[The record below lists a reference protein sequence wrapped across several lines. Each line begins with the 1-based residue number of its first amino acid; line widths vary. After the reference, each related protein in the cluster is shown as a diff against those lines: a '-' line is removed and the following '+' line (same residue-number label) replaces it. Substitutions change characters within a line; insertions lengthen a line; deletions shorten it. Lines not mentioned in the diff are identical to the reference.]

1 MKECAK
7 AMNLLSL
14 YHNVDHENRKS
25 ILDLIE
31 VDAKAK
37 IIDLGCADGEFALK
51 IAEKAGTEDI
61 YGAEFQEVA
70 CLRAKARG
78 INVYWADLN
87 DNLPFENESFD
98 VVHAN
103 QVLEHLPETD
113 QFVKEVHRILKPGG
127 YAVISTPNLASFHNI
142 FSLVLGKQ
150 PFTAHVSNEVIL
162 GNSLDPKCG
171 MRHAS
176 KGEVHMRIFT
186 PEALKELFKYC
197 GFTVERMIGVGYYPF
212 PGPMAAFLSKFD
224 KNHSVYL
231 TMKARKV
238 KR

>member
-1 MKECAK
+1 
-7 AMNLLSL
+7 MNLLSL

-51 IAEKAGTEDI
+51 IAEKAGTEEI
-61 YGAEFQEVA
+61 YGAEFLEEA

-78 INVYWADLN
+78 IKVYFADLN
-87 DNLPFENESFD
+87 ENLPFENESFD

-113 QFVKEVHRILKPGG
+113 RFVKEVHRILKPGG

-142 FSLVLGKQ
+142 FSLFLGKQ
-150 PFTAHVSNEVIL
+150 PFSAHVSNEVIL
-162 GNSLDPKCG
+162 GNSLDPKHG
-171 MRHAS
+171 MLHEN
-176 KGEVHMRIFT
+176 KGEVHLRIFT
-186 PEALKELFKYC
+186 MESLSELFEYY
-197 GFTVERMIGVGYYPF
+197 GFKVEQMIGVGYYPF
-212 PGPMAAFLSKFD
+212 PCPLAAFLSRVER
-224 KNHSVYL
+224 NHSVYI
-231 TMKARKV
+231 TMKTRKQ
-238 KR
+238 RY

>member
-1 MKECAK
+1 
-7 AMNLLSL
+7 MNLLSL
-14 YHNVDHENRKS
+14 YHNVDHENRKR
-25 ILDLIE
+25 IPDLIE
-31 VDAKAK
+31 ADAKAK

-51 IAEKAGTEDI
+51 IAAKAGTEEI
-61 YGAEFQEVA
+61 FGAEFLEEA
-70 CLRAKARG
+70 CLQAKTRG
-78 INVYWADLN
+78 IKVHWADLN
-87 DNLPFENESFD
+87 ERLPFDNESFD

-103 QVLEHLPETD
+103 QVLEHLPGTD
-113 QFVKEVHRILKPGG
+113 RFVKEVHRILKPGG

-142 FSLVLGKQ
+142 CSLVLGKQ

-171 MRHAS
+171 MLHAS

-186 PEALKELFKYC
+186 PEALKELFKYH

-212 PGPMAAFLSKFD
+212 PGTMAAFLSRLD
-224 KNHSVYL
+224 KIHSVYL

-238 KR
+238 KKTPI

>member
-1 MKECAK
+1 
-7 AMNLLSL
+7 MNLLSL

-37 IIDLGCADGEFALK
+37 IIDLGCSDGEFALK
-51 IAEKAGTEDI
+51 IAEKAGTDEI
-61 YGAEFQEVA
+61 YGAEFLVEA
-70 CLRAKARG
+70 LLLAKARG
-78 INVYWADLN
+78 IKVCWADLN
-87 DNLPFENESFD
+87 ENLPFENRSFD

-113 QFVKEVHRILKPGG
+113 RFIKEVYRILRPGG

-176 KGEVHMRIFT
+176 KGEVHLRIFT
-186 PEALKELFKYC
+186 PEAIKELFKYY
-197 GFTVERMIGVGYYPF
+197 GFTVEQLMGVGYYPF
-212 PGPMAAFLSKFD
+212 PGPMAAILSKYD
-224 KNHSVYL
+224 KAHSVYL
-231 TMKARKV
+231 TMKVRKV
-238 KR
+238 KK

>member
-1 MKECAK
+1 
-7 AMNLLSL
+7 MNLLSL

-31 VDAKAK
+31 VDTKAK

-51 IAEKAGTEDI
+51 IAKKARTEEI
-61 YGAEFQEVA
+61 FGAEFLEMPFLQ
-70 CLRAKARG
+70 AKARG
-78 INVYWADLN
+78 IKVYRANLN
-87 DNLPFENESFD
+87 ENLPFENESFD

-113 QFVKEVHRILKPGG
+113 RFIKEVHRILRPNG
-127 YAVISTPNLASFHNI
+127 YTVISTPNLASLHNI
-142 FSLVLGKQ
+142 ISLVLGKQ
-150 PFTAHVSNEVIL
+150 PFTAHVSNEIIL

-171 MRHAS
+171 MLHAS

-186 PEALKELFKYC
+186 SEALKELFKYY
-197 GFTVERMIGVGYYPF
+197 GFNVERMIGVGYYPF
-212 PGPMAAFLSKFD
+212 PGPVAAFLSKCD

-238 KR
+238 KE